1 MISCV
6 IFDLDGTLIDTLE
19 DLKNSVNYALDRF
32 DNPPVSIEHVRKAI
46 GDGVARL
53 IERCIP
59 DGLANPKYERT
70 LEIFR
75 EHYAENASVCTK
87 VYPNMPHVIKKLK
100 DDGYRLAV
108 CTNKSQK
115 VAEEL
120 VHKFFGNNF
129 DYIQGEVEGMEH
141 KPHPA
146 MMNRI
151 IGRFVRV
158 RKEEVLYVG
167 DTEVDERTAY
177 RAEVPYV
184 LVSYGYRTRDEQR
197 IKTPYA
203 RIVDTPDQLY
213 NFIKKQDY

>member
-1 MISCV
+1 MIRCI
-6 IFDLDGTLIDTLE
+6 IFDLDGTLLDTLE

-32 DNPPVSIEHVRKAI
+32 DNPPVSKEFVRRAI
-46 GDGVARL
+46 GNGVPKL

-70 LEIFR
+70 LEVFK
-75 EHYAENASVCTK
+75 EHYLENACVNTK
-87 VYPNMPHVIKKLK
+87 PYPGIQHVIAKLK
-100 DDGYRLAV
+100 EDGYRLAV
-108 CTNKSQK
+108 CTNKIQS
-115 VAEEL
+115 VADEL
-120 VHKFFGNNF
+120 VKKFFGSNF
-129 DYIQGEVEGMEH
+129 SYVQGEIEGVEH

-146 MMNRI
+146 MMNRVLA
-151 IGRFVRV
+151 RFVRP

-203 RIVDTPDQLY
+203 RIVGTPEQLY
-213 NFIKKQDY
+213 DFIKKQDY